1 MLNMPTAFPKK
12 SKENK
17 IKISE
22 LAQES
27 QIQNAINFINI
38 IFDAHSEN
46 EIKVRLINIKKRR
59 SLMLQESTTEPLVVP
74 LLEKQ

>member
-27 QIQNAINFINI
+27 QIQNAINSINI
-38 IFDAHSEN
+38 IFDAHCEN
-46 EIKVRLINIKKRR
+46 EIKVRLINIKKR
-59 SLMLQESTTEPLVVP
+59 SLMLQESTTELLVVP

>member
-1 MLNMPTAFPKK
+1 MLNMPTAFPKN

-22 LAQES
+22 LAQEP

-38 IFDAHSEN
+38 TFDAHSEN
-46 EIKVRLINIKKRR
+46 EIKVRLINIKKR

>member
-22 LAQES
+22 LAQEP

-38 IFDAHSEN
+38 TFDAHSEN
-46 EIKVRLINIKKRR
+46 EIKVRLINIKKR